1 VRIVFNFIR
10 RLVSSFFLHS
20 HVPSN
25 DFLSLLINVAGP
37 QGLGF
42 SITTQDNPASSSSP
56 IYIKNI
62 LAQGAAVMD
71 GRLQSGDRLLEVCDR
86 LSG

>member
-1 VRIVFNFIR
+1 M
-10 RLVSSFFLHS
+10 
-20 HVPSN
+20 
-25 DFLSLLINVAGP
+25 LINVAGP

-62 LAQGAAVMD
+62 LPQGAAVMD
-71 GRLQSGDRLLEVCDR
+71 GRLQSGDRLLEARDL